1 MRASSSVKAIIGV
14 SKKIDLD
21 KESLQK
27 LINGRKAGVA
37 ENQLIAEML
46 HMPEGGDPDKFL
58 ESKLSP
64 EELEVLKSILHNLTS
79 KF

>member
-21 KESLQK
+21 RQSLQK
-27 LINGRKAGVA
+27 LINGRKAGEP
-37 ENQLIAEML
+37 ENKLIAEML
-46 HMPEGGDPDKFL
+46 NMPEGNDPDEFL
-58 ESKLSP
+58 KSKLSP
-64 EELEVLKSILHNLTS
+64 EELEVLKGILHNLTS